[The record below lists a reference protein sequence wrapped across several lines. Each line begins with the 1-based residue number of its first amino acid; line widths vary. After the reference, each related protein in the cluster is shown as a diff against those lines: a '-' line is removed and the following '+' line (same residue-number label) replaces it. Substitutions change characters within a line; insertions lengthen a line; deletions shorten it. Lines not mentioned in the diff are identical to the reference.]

1 MIDIKNGSIKKNEN
15 CLKKKTPAAQT
26 FRYFRYKNR
35 FNKILTTSN
44 EKLPGEQ
51 NSLFERVVVLTFEEN
66 GIFMLGVVF
75 VQSIFARGN
84 YSFQRKF
91 LTALLKY
98 RLSEFNFKKI
108 IYLRLVFVKI
118 HLLDLFIYWACR
130 KRHFLC
136 MLTF

>member
-1 MIDIKNGSIKKNEN
+1 M
-15 CLKKKTPAAQT
+15 
-26 FRYFRYKNR
+26 
-35 FNKILTTSN
+35 TTSN

-75 VQSIFARGN
+75 AQSIFARGN

-118 HLLDLFIYWACR
+118 HLLDLFIY
-130 KRHFLC
+130 
-136 MLTF
+136 